1 MNILLIDDHTMV
13 RQALKF
19 YLQELDP
26 SVTVTAAGTLTE
38 AQELSPDPSN
48 FDLIV
53 LDFRGPGIDAI
64 AGFSAV
70 AERFPGV
77 PFVILSESI
86 SRAEALLAIEAGAAG
101 VIPKQYSAEVMINA
115 LRLILSGEK
124 YLPFKFF
131 QGGEKARLPFAESRE
146 DDPHGLTVRQRE
158 VINLLTQGLPN
169 KEIAAALGVKEVTVK
184 LHLSRIFK
192 KIGATN
198 RTEAVRIAMGCR
210 PEDLR
215 QPVNAG

>member
-1 MNILLIDDHTMV
+1 MDILLIDDHAMV
-13 RQALKF
+13 RQALQF
-19 YLQELDP
+19 YLHELDP

-53 LDFRGPGIDAI
+53 LDFRGPGPGAMT
-64 AGFSAV
+64 GFSAV

-77 PFVILSESI
+77 PFVILAESI
-86 SRAEALLAIEAGAAG
+86 SRGEALQAIEAGAAG
-101 VIPKQYSAEVMINA
+101 VIPKHYSAEVMINA
-115 LRLILSGEK
+115 LKLILSGEK
-124 YLPFKFF
+124 YLPFQFL
-131 QGGEKARLPFAESRE
+131 QGDGNGHLPSPENRE
-146 DDPHGLTVRQRE
+146 DGPHGLTSRQRD
-158 VINLLTQGLPN
+158 VLNLLIQGLTN
-169 KEIAAALGVKEVTVK
+169 RKIAAELGVKEVTVK
-184 LHLSRIFK
+184 LHLSKIFK

-215 QPVNAG
+215 QPVIAG

>member
-1 MNILLIDDHTMV
+1 MDILLIDDHAMV

-19 YLQELDP
+19 YLHELDP
-26 SVTVTAAGTLTE
+26 SVTVTTAGTLNE

-48 FDLIV
+48 FDLLV
-53 LDFRGPGIDAI
+53 LDFRGPGFDTM

-86 SRAEALLAIEAGAAG
+86 TRAEAFQAIEAGAVG
-101 VIPKQYSAEVMINA
+101 VIPKHYSAEVMINA
-115 LRLILSGEK
+115 LRLILSGET
-124 YLPFKFF
+124 YLPFKFL
-131 QGGEKARLPFAESRE
+131 QGGENGRLPSPENRG
-146 DDPHGLTVRQRE
+146 DDPHGLTSRQRD
-158 VINLLTQGLPN
+158 VLNLLIQGLPN
-169 KEIAAALGVKEVTVK
+169 KEIAAQLGVKEVTVK
-184 LHLSRIFK
+184 LHLSKIFK